1 MTNGETVGEEHPEH
15 EKDEGR
21 RKHDRPVVAQIY
33 IHLIYVYRSWIY
45 GRIAHHDVVRHDLRG
60 ASLRGGSGPIGLLC

>member
-21 RKHDRPVVAQIY
+21 RKTLPPRRGPNLYTLDIY
-33 IHLIYVYRSWIY
+33 IEAGYM
-45 GRIAHHDVVRHDLRG
+45 DVLPTTMWYATTCG
-60 ASLRGGSGPIGLLC
+60 APASEADPHQ

>member
-33 IHLIYVYRSWIY
+33 IHLITCI
-45 GRIAHHDVVRHDLRG
+45 
-60 ASLRGGSGPIGLLC
+60 